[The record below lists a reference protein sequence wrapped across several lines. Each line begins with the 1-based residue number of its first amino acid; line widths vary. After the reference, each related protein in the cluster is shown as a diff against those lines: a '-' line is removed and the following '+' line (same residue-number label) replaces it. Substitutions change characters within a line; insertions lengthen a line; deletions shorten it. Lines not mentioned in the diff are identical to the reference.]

1 MISKQT
7 QAHHTALTICGITV
21 LTGTVSHLKTLYFL
35 FCLFNCHLL
44 ATITTVTPTGYLPF
58 TVKN

>member
-21 LTGTVSHLKTLYFL
+21 LTGTVSHLKTYFL

-44 ATITTVTPTGYLPF
+44 ATITNTYRIF
-58 TVKN
+58 AIHR